1 MAASD
6 DSNAEFRGYVGSV
19 PTIDLEG
26 KLERRLV
33 GDIEGQFFV
42 PSYQRGYRWGK
53 DDVLRLLDDIA
64 ASGED
69 DYYLQPVVVK
79 AHGDEWELI
88 DGQQRLTTLFLI
100 LQYLKNTGLKSTGAD
115 YTMRYATRPDSATY
129 LLGPHEAEIKSN
141 IDYFHIH
148 QAYATIAGWF
158 DGHGSGGRKQ
168 YAADKFFTAL
178 FERVY
183 VFWYEAPLG
192 VDATALFTRLN
203 IGRIPLTDS
212 ELVKALVLARVRASD
227 GNEERAISIATEWDA
242 IERGLRAPEV
252 WAFVSSR
259 DEDTATRIDL
269 LLDAAADRILR
280 EEGKPVLQRDRRPPF
295 LTFETLRPKIVES
308 PKSVWNEVA
317 DLYSIVQGWYDDRSL
332 FHKVGYLTATGL
344 DFVTVLDES
353 AGRTKSD
360 FDDHLTT
367 LIRDRLNLSSERLVE
382 LSYESR
388 PQAKR
393 LSDVLLLLNVVTVS
407 AMADSSERYSFRAH
421 ARGVWS
427 LEHVN
432 AQQTDRLNRESQWT
446 AWLQVH
452 RDALNG
458 VPGLDPKDR
467 MELEQAIDQALAELT
482 REKFLALEAR
492 IVPLFAA
499 DDDDKDDATHSIWNL
514 ALLSKDDNSALNKAV
529 FEVKRRRIIERDK
542 DGSYIPVCTRNLF
555 LKYYS
560 NSDDIQLH
568 FWSQQDRESYLAEI
582 RRLLTD
588 GDFLTAEAEPVA
600 AELEEEVE

>member
-1 MAASD
+1 M
-6 DSNAEFRGYVGSV
+6 
-19 PTIDLEG
+19 PTTDLAG
-26 KLERRLV
+26 KLELRLV
-33 GDIEGQFFV
+33 GDIAGKFFV
-42 PSYQRGYRWGK
+42 PSYQRGYRWGP
-53 DDVLRLLDDIA
+53 DEVLRLLDDIA
-64 ASGED
+64 ESGD
-69 DYYLQPVVVK
+69 ADYYLQPVVVK

-115 YTMRYATRPDSATY
+115 YAMRYATRPGSATY
-129 LLGPHEAEIKSN
+129 LLDPAEAEIKSN

-148 QAYATIAGWF
+148 QAYATIANWF
-158 DGHGSGGRKQ
+158 DGHGTGGRKQ
-168 YAADKFFTAL
+168 YAADKFYTAL

-183 VFWYEAPLG
+183 IFWYETPSG
-192 VDATALFTRLN
+192 VDATDLFTRLN

-212 ELVKALVLARVRASD
+212 ELVKALVLARVRALD

-259 DEDTATRIDL
+259 DENTATRIDL

-280 EEGKPVLQRDRRPPF
+280 EEGKPVPHRDHRPPF
-295 LTFETLRPKIVES
+295 LTFETLRPKIVQS

-332 FHKVGYLTATGL
+332 FHKLGYLTAAGL
-344 DFVTVLDES
+344 DFVALLDES

-360 FDDHLTT
+360 FDEHLTT
-367 LIRDRLNLSSERLVE
+367 LIGKRLNLSADRLAE
-382 LSYESR
+382 LSYESK

-393 LSDVLLLLNVVTVS
+393 LSEVLLLLNVATVS
-407 AMADSSERYSFRAH
+407 AMNDSSERYSFSAH

-452 RDALNG
+452 RDALSG
-458 VPGLDPKDR
+458 VPDLDPKKR
-467 MELEQAIDQALAELT
+467 MELEQEIDQALTELT
-482 REKFLALEAR
+482 RERFLALEAR

-499 DDDDKDDATHSIWNL
+499 EDDDKDEATHSIWNL

-542 DGSYIPVCTRNLF
+542 AGSYIPVCTRNLF

-560 NSDDIQLH
+560 HADDIQLH

-582 RRLLTD
+582 TTVLAPYLTED
-588 GDFLTAEAEPVA
+588 AVPDAT
-600 AELEEEVE
+600 ELEEDVE

>member
-1 MAASD
+1 MNGS
-6 DSNAEFRGYVGSV
+6 RGYVGSV
-19 PTIDLEG
+19 LATDREG
-26 KLERRLV
+26 RLERRLV
-33 GDIEGQFFV
+33 GDIEGKFFV
-42 PSYQRGYRWGK
+42 PSYQRGYRWGP
-53 DDVLRLLDDIA
+53 DEVLRLLEDIA
-64 ASGED
+64 GSGDD

-115 YTMRYATRPDSATY
+115 YTMRYATRQGSATY
-129 LLGPHEAEIKSN
+129 LLDPDEADIKSN

-148 QAYATIAGWF
+148 QAYVTIASWF
-158 DGHGSGGRKQ
+158 GGHGSGGRKQ
-168 YAADKFFTAL
+168 YAADKFYTAL

-183 VFWYEAPLG
+183 VFWYEAPAG
-192 VDATALFTRLN
+192 VDATDLFTRLN

-280 EEGKPVLQRDRRPPF
+280 EEGKPVPHRYHRPPF
-295 LTFETLRPKIVES
+295 LTFETLRPKIVQS

-332 FHKVGYLTATGL
+332 FHKVGYLTAAGL
-344 DFVTVLDES
+344 GFVALLDES

-360 FDDHLTT
+360 FNEHLTT
-367 LIRDRLNLSSERLVE
+367 LIRERLNLSADRLAE

-388 PQAKR
+388 PQARR

-407 AMADSSERYSFRAH
+407 AMADSSERYSFSAH

-452 RDALNG
+452 RDALSG
-458 VPGLDPKDR
+458 VPDLDPKDR
-467 MELEQAIDQALAELT
+467 MELEQEIDQALTELT

-499 DDDDKDDATHSIWNL
+499 DDDDKDEATHSIWNL

-542 DGSYIPVCTRNLF
+542 AGSYIPVCTRNLF

-560 NSDDIQLH
+560 QGDDIQLH

-582 RRLLTD
+582 TTVLAPYL
-588 GDFLTAEAEPVA
+588 AEDAVPDA
-600 AELEEEVE
+600 AELEEDVE

>member
-1 MAASD
+1 M
-6 DSNAEFRGYVGSV
+6 
-19 PTIDLEG
+19 PTTDLEG

-33 GDIEGQFFV
+33 GDIEGGFFV
-42 PSYQRGYRWGK
+42 PSYQRGYRWGP
-53 DDVLRLLDDIA
+53 DEVLRLLDDIA
-64 ASGED
+64 GSGEE

-100 LQYLKNTGLKSTGAD
+100 LQYLNNTGLKSTGAD
-115 YTMRYATRPDSATY
+115 YTMRYATRPGSATY
-129 LLGPHEAEIKSN
+129 LLDPDDAEIKSN

-183 VFWYEAPLG
+183 VFWYEAPAG
-192 VDATALFTRLN
+192 VDATDLFTRLN

-252 WAFVSSR
+252 WAFVSSK

-280 EEGKPVLQRDRRPPF
+280 EEGKPVPHRGHRPPF
-295 LTFETLRPKIVES
+295 LTFETLRPKIIES

-332 FHKVGYLTATGL
+332 FHKVGYLTAAGL

-367 LIRDRLNLSSERLVE
+367 LIRERLNLSPDRLAE

-407 AMADSSERYSFRAH
+407 AMADSSERYSFSAH

-452 RDALNG
+452 RDALSG

-467 MELEQAIDQALAELT
+467 VELEQEIDQALVDLT

-499 DDDDKDDATHSIWNL
+499 DDDDKDEATHSIWNL

-542 DGSYIPVCTRNLF
+542 AGSYIPVCTRNLF

-560 NSDDIQLH
+560 RGDDIQLH
-568 FWSQQDRESYLAEI
+568 FWSQQDRESYLTEI
-582 RRLLTD
+582 RKVLTD
-588 GDFLTAEAEPVA
+588 GNFLTEDAVPDA
-600 AELEEEVE
+600 AELEEDVE

>member
-1 MAASD
+1 VA
-6 DSNAEFRGYVGSV
+6 
-19 PTIDLEG
+19 TTDLEG

-33 GDIEGQFFV
+33 GDIEGKFFV
-42 PSYQRGYRWGK
+42 PSYQRGYRWGP
-53 DDVLRLLDDIA
+53 DEVLRLLDDIA
-64 ASGED
+64 GSGD
-69 DYYLQPVVVK
+69 ADYYLQPVVVK
-79 AHGDEWELI
+79 AHGDEWELV

-115 YTMRYATRPDSATY
+115 YTMRYATRQGSATY
-129 LLGPHEAEIKSN
+129 LLDPDEAAIKSN

-148 QAYATIAGWF
+148 QAYATIASWF

-178 FERVY
+178 FAPAY
-183 VFWYEAPLG
+183 VVWFEAPAG
-192 VDATALFTRLN
+192 VDATDLFTRLN

-252 WAFVSSR
+252 WAFVSAR
-259 DEDTATRIDL
+259 DENTATRIDL

-280 EEGKPVLQRDRRPPF
+280 AEGRPVPHRDNRPPF

-332 FHKVGYLTATGL
+332 FHKVGFLTATGL
-344 DFVTVLDES
+344 EFVTVLDES

-360 FDDHLTT
+360 FDNHLTS
-367 LIRDRLNLSSERLVE
+367 LIRERLNLSSDRLAE

-407 AMADSSERYSFRAH
+407 AMADSSERYSFSAH

-452 RDALNG
+452 RDALSG

-467 MELEQAIDQALAELT
+467 VELEQAIDQGLADLT

-492 IVPLFAA
+492 IVPVFDA
-499 DDDDKDDATHSIWNL
+499 DDDDKDEATHSIWNL

-529 FEVKRRRIIERDK
+529 FEVKRRRIIQRDK
-542 DGSYIPVCTRNLF
+542 EGSYIPVCTRNLF

-560 NSDDIQLH
+560 HGDDIQLH

-582 RRLLTD
+582 RKVLTD
-588 GDFLTAEAEPVA
+588 GNFLMEDAEPDA
-600 AELEEEVE
+600 AELEEDVE

>member
-1 MAASD
+1 MQ
-6 DSNAEFRGYVGSV
+6 
-19 PTIDLEG
+19 TTDLEG

-33 GDIEGQFFV
+33 GDLEGGFFV
-42 PSYQRGYRWGK
+42 PSYQRGYRWGA
-53 DDVLRLLDDIA
+53 DEVLRLLDDIA
-64 ASGED
+64 GSDED
-69 DYYLQPVVVK
+69 DYYLQPIVVK

-115 YTMRYATRPDSATY
+115 YTMRYATRPGSATY
-129 LLGPHEAEIKSN
+129 LLDPDEAEVRSN
-141 IDYFHIH
+141 IDYFHIY
-148 QAYATIAGWF
+148 QAYATITGWF
-158 DGHGSGGRKQ
+158 AGHGSGGRKQ

-183 VFWYEAPLG
+183 VFWYEAPAG
-192 VDATALFTRLN
+192 VDATSLFTRLN

-212 ELVKALVLARVRASD
+212 ELVKALVLARLRASD
-227 GNEERAISIATEWDA
+227 GNEERAITIATEWDA

-252 WAFVSSR
+252 WAFVSSK
-259 DEDTATRIDL
+259 DVDTATRIDL
-269 LLDAAADRILR
+269 LLDAAADRILA
-280 EEGKPVLQRDRRPPF
+280 EEGKTVPHRDRRPPF
-295 LTFETLRPKIVES
+295 LTFETLRPKIDKS

-332 FHKVGYLTATGL
+332 FHKIGYLTATSL
-344 DFVTVLDES
+344 EFVTVLNES

-360 FDDHLTT
+360 FDRHLTT
-367 LIRDRLNLSSERLVE
+367 LIRDRLNLSYDRLAE

-407 AMADSSERYSFRAH
+407 GVADSSERYSFSAH

-432 AQQTDRLNRESQWT
+432 AQQSDRLNRESQWI
-446 AWLQVH
+446 AWLEVH
-452 RDALNG
+452 RDTLSSL
-458 VPGLDPKDR
+458 PGLDPMDR
-467 MELEQAIDQALAELT
+467 MELEQAIGQVLSDLT

-499 DDDDKDDATHSIWNL
+499 DDDDEDEATHSIWNL
-514 ALLSKDDNSALNKAV
+514 ALLRKDDNSALNKAV

-542 DGSYIPVCTRNLF
+542 EGSYIPVCTRNLF

-560 NSDDIQLH
+560 PGDDTQLH
-568 FWSQQDRESYLAEI
+568 FWSQKDRESYLAEI
-582 RRLLTD
+582 RKVLTD
-588 GDFLTAEAEPVA
+588 GNFLTTDAKPDEAEF
-600 AELEEEVE
+600 EEDVE